1 MPSRLESVAPAERRA
16 MAIRIGLGQLQ
27 SLSREDAAFA
37 RQLGL
42 TTIQLNTPALPGEDG
57 LWHEADLRRLRDDIA
72 AEGLT
77 LEALENVPIGF
88 YDKVM
93 LGQPG
98 WEDQLERYRA
108 TIRNVGAAGIGLLG
122 HHFMPTFVWRTSL
135 ETLGRGGALVSSF
148 DADLV
153 RYGNR
158 VDYPQAPPTEQV
170 TLEEMRVNYGRFLD
184 ATLSVA
190 EAAGVRLALHPDDPP
205 VPAIGGVARLFDSPE
220 ALGWAME
227 RSNGSPAWGMDLCL
241 GTVSEMVG
249 GPDAVSRAIDLLGPA
264 GKIFYVHFRQVMGT
278 VPRFQEAFLGEGSYA
293 PAQVLRHLIEVGFDG
308 FLLDDHVPHMTG
320 DTPYGHRA
328 RAHAIGYMQG
338 LLEALATGGAR

>member
-1 MPSRLESVAPAERRA
+1 

-27 SLSREDAAFA
+27 TLSKEDAAFA

-42 TTIQLNTPALPGEDG
+42 STIQLNTPALPGDDG
-57 LWHEADLRRLRDDIA
+57 FWHEADLVRLRNDIA

-77 LEALENVPIGF
+77 LEALENVPIAF

-93 LGQPG
+93 LGKPG
-98 WEDQLERYRA
+98 WEDQLERYCH

-122 HHFMPTFVWRTSL
+122 HHFVPTFVWRTSL
-135 ETLGRGGALVSSF
+135 ETIGRGGALVSSF

-153 RYGNR
+153 QYGNK
-158 VDYPQAPPTEQV
+158 VDYPQAPPTELA
-170 TLEEMRVNYGRFLD
+170 TLDEMRVNYGRFLD
-184 ATLSVA
+184 GTLPVA

-205 VPAIGGVARLFDSPE
+205 VSAIGGVARLFNSPE
-220 ALGWAME
+220 ALAWAME
-227 RSNGSPAWGMDLCL
+227 RSHGSPAWGMDLCL

-249 GPDAVSRAIDLLGPA
+249 GSAAVFRSIDLLGP
-264 GKIFYVHFRQVMGT
+264 GGRIFYVHLRQVIGT
-278 VPRFQEAFLGEGSYA
+278 VPRFQEAFLGEGNYP
-293 PAQVLRHLIEVGFDG
+293 PAQVLRRLIDVGFDG

-338 LLEALATGGAR
+338 LLEALAPAGAA

>member
-1 MPSRLESVAPAERRA
+1 

-27 SLSREDAAFA
+27 ALSREDAAFA

-42 TTIQLNTPALPGEDG
+42 TTIQLNTPDLPGADGFWYED
-57 LWHEADLRRLRDDIA
+57 DLRALRDGIA

-77 LEALENVPIGF
+77 LEALENVPIAF

-98 WEDQLERYRA
+98 WEDQLERYCV

-135 ETLGRGGALVSSF
+135 ESLGRGGALVSSF

-153 RYGNR
+153 AEGNK
-158 VDYPQAPPTEQV
+158 VVYPQAPPTEQV
-170 TLEEMRVNYGRFLD
+170 SLEEMRVNYGRFLD
-184 ATLSVA
+184 ATLPVA

-227 RSNGSPAWGMDLCL
+227 RSHGSPAWGMDLCL

-249 GPDAVSRAIDLLGPA
+249 GPDAVSRAIDLLGPS
-264 GKIFYVHFRQVMGT
+264 GHIFYVHFRQVLGT
-278 VPRFQEAFLGEGSYA
+278 VPHFQEAFLGEGSYP
-293 PAQVLRHLIEVGFDG
+293 PAQVLRHLKDVGFDG

-328 RAHAIGYMQG
+328 RAHAVGYMQG
-338 LLEALATGGAR
+338 LLEALAIGGID